1 MSAFDPKFVEYVE
14 KNASLLLNMTPDL
27 KPEDMP
33 KQKLDNEHFIRSLTK
48 NILPRTDKTV
58 ILAVFEL

>member
-1 MSAFDPKFVEYVE
+1 MSAFDPKFVEHVE
-14 KNASLLLNMTPDL
+14 KNASLLLNITPDL

-33 KQKLDNEHFIRSLTK
+33 LQKLDNARFIRSLTK
-48 NILPRTDKTV
+48 KILPRTDKTV